1 MRFGVVHVSRR
12 RAICD
17 SHLIN
22 KLHYRLMRS
31 DPKAAPTF
39 CNHKF
44 NLTFQADQCYD
55 QTHLKPEHL
64 VVLLCPVLV
73 LYSHIYIYRI
83 IWLLVWSV
91 LSAPFQKYA
100 MELETIFC
108 RTSSPDRTLWI
119 KKLNTTSK
127 QTRKLKCINN
137 EVQKSIA
144 SWLWPSFG
152 GKESQKVDHPKR
164 RMCIDLLFE
173 CLTFSHS
180 TKLNPIWVRLQEQET
195 TRGQID
201 L

>member
-1 MRFGVVHVSRR
+1 M
-12 RAICD
+12 
-17 SHLIN
+17 
-22 KLHYRLMRS
+22 
-31 DPKAAPTF
+31 
-39 CNHKF
+39 
-44 NLTFQADQCYD
+44 
-55 QTHLKPEHL
+55 
-64 VVLLCPVLV
+64 LLCPVLV

-164 RMCIDLLFE
+164 RMCIDLLFG
-173 CLTFSHS
+173 CLTFLHS